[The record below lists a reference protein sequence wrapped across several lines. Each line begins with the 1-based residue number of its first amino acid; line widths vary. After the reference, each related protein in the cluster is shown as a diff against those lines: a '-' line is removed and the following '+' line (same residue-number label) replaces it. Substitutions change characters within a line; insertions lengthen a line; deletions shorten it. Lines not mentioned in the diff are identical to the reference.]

1 MARSSRGYLRQLPRF
16 KLSPLRPWLTRR
28 CRRGAIDHG
37 CAPFVTAVSGF
48 FRHPARHDRDYAG
61 FLNCSNRI
69 ASSRSRSGRSS
80 IRFGLLISV
89 PAIPLTR
96 REHRKPFFQEAAV
109 ERGVMGDDEHDPA
122 QQIVD
127 GPIVD
132 AVTGDHPIGD
142 PIKRVG

>member
-48 FRHPARHDRDYAG
+48 LRHPARYDRDYVA

-96 REHRKPFFQEAAV
+96 VPRNEPLADYP
-109 ERGVMGDDEHDPA
+109 RGEFGNR
-122 QQIVD
+122 
-127 GPIVD
+127 VD
-132 AVTGDHPIGD
+132 AHQ
-142 PIKRVG
+142 VGVEGHVVDFGQRQAVR